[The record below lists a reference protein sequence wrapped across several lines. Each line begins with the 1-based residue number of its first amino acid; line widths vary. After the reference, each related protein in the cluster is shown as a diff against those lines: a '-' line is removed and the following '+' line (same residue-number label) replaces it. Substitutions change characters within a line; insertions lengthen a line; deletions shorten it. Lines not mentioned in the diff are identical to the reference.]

1 MTSAVSKHAS
11 ASTAPATATS
21 GLPLLWVFRVLAS
34 HWRRKPMQLATM
46 VIGLAC
52 ATALFSGVQA
62 LNMQAKASYAEAAS
76 VLGADQFPSLRPV
89 EGTYFDQALYVE
101 LRRAGLPVSP
111 VLQAPVYLT
120 NRRMTVFGIDLVTMP
135 RAVAPVRLMGSN
147 QADEQTNAQ
156 APSIDLV
163 DFITPPW
170 RAAAAPSDIA
180 ALTPGDGAPSRLRS
194 GQVLPEPFAQDGVT
208 PGVLFVDVGAA
219 QAILDQPGRLSGL
232 IYGARTIPA
241 DHRALVEARGLSIVA
256 PSAQSDIARLTDSF
270 HLNLTAF
277 GYLSFL
283 VGLLIVHAAT
293 GLAFEQRRQ
302 IMRTLRATG
311 VSANALSGV
320 LLLEMA
326 AIAVIA
332 GLLGVLMGYVIAAAL
347 LPNISLTLRGLYGAS
362 VENSLPVRPIWLV
375 IGIAMSLA
383 GAMIASVSMLWKART
398 MPVLASAQPQAW
410 VGLQRRS
417 FLRQAALGTVLVL
430 VAGVLL
436 LVERGL
442 VAGFAMMGALLVGA
456 ALLLPLVL
464 SGLLTLARRY
474 VPGAALTQ
482 WFWAD
487 ARQQLS
493 GLSLALQ
500 ALMLAL
506 AVNIGVGAMVSS
518 FRDTFDGWLDQR
530 LAAEIYVNP
539 GQEARAMEIAG
550 WLQAQDGIDTIL
562 PMAFAESRY
571 ADLPLSLFGFT
582 MDKTYTENWPLLSE
596 IPGAWAAVKAGD
608 HSLINEQMARAH
620 GFGPGDTLR
629 IPAPGGDWVVTI
641 AGVYSDYGNTSGQ
654 IMVTVET
661 LKARFPAAQSSLF
674 AVRAEPDKTSSLTA
688 ALTERYGLGE
698 TEIIDQRALKVF
710 SKNVFEQTFVVTGAL
725 NVLTFMVAGVALFAS
740 LLSLSAARLPQLAP
754 LWSMGLRRGAL
765 SRMELGKSVVLALL
779 TATLAVPLGLGVAWI
794 LTNVINVAAFGW
806 QLPLF
811 VYPGQFLILG
821 LVAVVTAFLAALIP
835 ALQLRRLAPARLVKV
850 FAEER

>member
-1 MTSAVSKHAS
+1 
-11 ASTAPATATS
+11 
-21 GLPLLWVFRVLAS
+21 G
-34 HWRRKPMQLATM
+34 
-46 VIGLAC
+46 
-52 ATALFSGVQA
+52 
-62 LNMQAKASYAEAAS
+62 E
-76 VLGADQFPSLRPV
+76 PV
-89 EGTYFDQALYVE
+89 
-101 LRRAGLPVSP
+101 
-111 VLQAPVYLT
+111 
-120 NRRMTVFGIDLVTMP
+120 
-135 RAVAPVRLMGSN
+135 
-147 QADEQTNAQ
+147 
-156 APSIDLV
+156 
-163 DFITPPW
+163 
-170 RAAAAPSDIA
+170 
-180 ALTPGDGAPSRLRS
+180 RLRS
-194 GQVLPEPFAQDGVT
+194 GTVLPAPFAQDGVASGILYT
-208 PGVLFVDVGAA
+208 DVGAA
-219 QAILDQPGRLSGL
+219 QSILDQSGRLTDL
-232 IYGARTIPA
+232 IYGAATIPA
-241 DHRALVEARGLSIVA
+241 NHRTLLEARGFTIVA

-320 LLLEMA
+320 LLAEMMV
-326 AIAVIA
+326 IAVIA
-332 GLLGVLMGYVIAAAL
+332 GFIGVILGYVIAAAL

-375 IGIAMSLA
+375 IGIAMSLV
-383 GAMIASVSMLWKART
+383 GAMIASISMLWKART

-417 FLRQAALGTVLVL
+417 FLRQACMGAGLIL
-430 VAGVLL
+430 VAGILVLA
-436 LVERGL
+436 ERGL
-442 VAGFAMMGALLVGA
+442 IAGFAMMGALLVGA
-456 ALLLPLVL
+456 ALILPLAL
-464 SGLLTLARRY
+464 SGLLSLARRH

-539 GQEARAMEIAG
+539 GQEARATDIAS
-550 WLQAQDGIDTIL
+550 WLGAQEGVKQIL

-571 ADLPLSLFGFT
+571 AELPLSLFGFT
-582 MDKTYTENWPLLSE
+582 MDATYTENWPLLAEVS
-596 IPGAWAAVKAGD
+596 GAWPAVGAGT
-608 HSLINEQMARAH
+608 HVLINEQLARAH
-620 GFGPGDTLR
+620 RLTPGDSLS
-629 IPAPGGDWVVTI
+629 IPTAEGDWTVAI

-654 IMVTVET
+654 IMLTVDV
-661 LKARFPAAQSSLF
+661 LKSRFPAAQSSLF
-674 AVRAEPDKTSSLTA
+674 AVRAAPEKTSALTA
-688 ALTERYGLGE
+688 ALTDRYTLGE

-754 LWSMGLRRGAL
+754 LWSMGLRRGVL
-765 SRMELGKSVVLALL
+765 SRMELGKSVMLALL
-779 TATLAVPLGLGVAWI
+779 TAALAVPLGLGVAWI

-811 VYPGQFLILG
+811 VYPGQFLALG